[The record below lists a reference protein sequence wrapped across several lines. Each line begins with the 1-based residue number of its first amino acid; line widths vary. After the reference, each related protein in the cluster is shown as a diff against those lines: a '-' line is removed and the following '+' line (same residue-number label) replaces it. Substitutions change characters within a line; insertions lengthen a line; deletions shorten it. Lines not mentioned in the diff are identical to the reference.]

1 MGGLEAAACSSLIG
15 AFQDFL
21 WLIFVY
27 ASLVIEN
34 THQYRHAMQLKTA
47 TRLWIWPLTLFLT
60 ACAGFNTGAIDQ
72 PVRSRSFFYVGG
84 KYVGSPGKEIMQGQM
99 YVEKWQPQQV
109 KQPYPLVLIHGA
121 AQTATNWMMTPDGRK
136 GWAEHFL
143 ELGYV
148 VYMVDQPAR
157 GRSAW
162 HPDVNGKLRMYT
174 APQLEQLFTAS
185 ATLGNWPQAK
195 LHTQWPGTGRRGD
208 ATFDAFY
215 ATQVESL
222 LSDAETQTL
231 NQAAGAALLDKIGP
245 AILLTHSQS
254 GPLGWVIAES
264 RPQKV
269 KGIVS
274 IEPSGPPF
282 HNNASGNPKARA
294 WGVADIALTYEPAVT
309 SPEQIK
315 TQVQASPDGEG
326 LIACTLQAD
335 PPRQLVNFRQFPILV
350 TVSESSYHAPYDHC
364 TAKYLRQA
372 GAAVDFI
379 RLQERGIRGNGHM
392 VMLEKNN
399 LEIADFLHQWMSQ
412 KIKP

>member
-1 MGGLEAAACSSLIG
+1 MFNKVQYAIHKNKS
-15 AFQDFL
+15 FL
-21 WLIFVY
+21 YL
-27 ASLVIEN
+27 SLV
-34 THQYRHAMQLKTA
+34 
-47 TRLWIWPLTLFLT
+47 FLLS
-60 ACAGFNTGAIDQ
+60 ACASSPDQ

-84 KYVGSPGKEIMQGQM
+84 SYVGGPGKEIMQGQM

-109 KQPYPLVLIHGA
+109 KQPYPLVFIHGA

-195 LHTQWPGTGRRGD
+195 LHTQWPGSGRRGD
-208 ATFDAFY
+208 PTFDAFY

-264 RPQKV
+264 RPQKI

-282 HNNASGNPKARA
+282 HNNATGNPKARA
-294 WGVADIALTYEPAVT
+294 WGVADIPLTYEPVVT
-309 SPEQIK
+309 APEQIK
-315 TQVQASPDGEG
+315 TKVQALPDADG
-326 LIACTLQAD
+326 LLACTLQDD

-364 TAKYLRQA
+364 TELYLKQA
-372 GAAVDFI
+372 GAQVDFI
-379 RLQERGIRGNGHM
+379 RLQDKGIRGNGHM

-399 LEIADFLHQWMSQ
+399 LQIADFLHQWMISN
-412 KIKP
+412 IKN

>member
-282 HNNASGNPKARA
+282 HNNASGDPKARA